1 MSGNYIKLYT
11 ASSAVDSAF
20 FLGEGSVLFYVTNT
34 DKYAISGKNLIVGST
49 EIIMNNV
56 SGGNVVRIETAVA
69 EPASIIKKMAIDKF
83 LNGLQTYSFAL
94 NASMVLAKQVMLTN
108 QIIQKNLSLLKDD
121 ETKMKTY
128 SVEYYMIVIRLQR
141 EYDKRKLPWLRDI
154 IQEFDDTLTFK
165 KGEAYYKSSE
175 PVKIQNAASITDR
188 DVEFQKDTVIC
199 EENSIGNEMYI
210 LKSGTLDVIIK
221 GIKVATIDEPGTVI
235 GETSLL
241 LGEVRTAT
249 LKAKNRVIV
258 TRIGKADLKDVSMKQ
273 TDFLPSIAQTLAKR
287 HFYNVSKIDSI
298 NKSIAEH
305 NIDRDILGKKQIS
318 YSQRTFKDLNKLKQT
333 IEDVTRGKDA
343 EFMRDLTETF

>member
-1 MSGNYIKLYT
+1 MSGNYIKLYA

-34 DKYAISGKNLIVGST
+34 DKYAISGKNLIVGCT
-49 EIIMNNV
+49 EIIMNDV
-56 SGGNVVRIETAVA
+56 SGGNVMRIETAVA
-69 EPASIIKKMAIDKF
+69 DPASVIKKMAIEKF
-83 LNGLQTYSFAL
+83 LDGMKSYSFAL
-94 NASMVLAKQVMLTN
+94 NASMVLARQVMLTN

-121 ETKMKTY
+121 ETKMKEY
-128 SVEYYMIVIRLQR
+128 SVNYYLIVTRLQR

-154 IQEFDDTLTFK
+154 LQEFADTLTFK
-165 KGEAYYKSSE
+165 KGEAYYKSAE
-175 PVKIQNAASITDR
+175 PVKILNASSIADR
-188 DVEFQKDTVIC
+188 DVEFQKDTIIC

-258 TRIGKADLKDVSMKQ
+258 TRIGKADLKEVSMKQ
-273 TDFLPSIAQTLAKR
+273 NDFLPNIAQTLAKR

-305 NIDRDILGKKQIS
+305 NIDRDVLGKKQIS
-318 YSQRTFKDLNKLKQT
+318 YSQRTFKDLNKLKRT

-343 EFMRDLTETF
+343 EFIRDLIETF